1 MVSTK
6 AMNLNEY
13 TTTICSKEEIKESI
27 NIYRS
32 GKLRESLITGNSRLP
47 VKLLAEEN
55 KNPCEDKPIQKQ

>member
-32 GKLRESLITGNSRLP
+32 GKLRESLVN
-47 VKLLAEEN
+47 N
-55 KNPCEDKPIQKQ
+55 NN